1 MPRTIT
7 QTLSEYS
14 SLIFGFFLGDKE
26 GKILKESV
34 FSPDNCP
41 QQILSNVLK
50 AFCTFAEDTQISNK
64 GTIELTKSKI
74 SFIKIQDITY
84 VLNHNLPDKLIAE
97 TLIEQLS
104 EVFVEKSKTKFYSG
118 DPQSVFSGA
127 SAVFNQTIEET
138 FGDVFSFQKRKEQ
151 EKNTVS
157 LEIELVNVSIN
168 YDEIAFLPQIVGEK
182 KDTSED
188 PKKAASKGTKKTEEE
203 SESSKEQKLSAVT
216 FNILNSISGIEHLV
230 FVEHDNET
238 THLFYQNGKLDE
250 GFVNKTLQICEK
262 FLSDIL
268 EMLNDESL
276 EKSLD
281 VTESYQII
289 FVLLNETNFFYA
301 IAKTS
306 VDAVLMSPVFER
318 IAKRIKDVVIDY
330 KTSQG

>member
-1 MPRTIT
+1 MLEDIT
-7 QTLSEYS
+7 KTLSEYS
-14 SLIFGFFLGDKE
+14 NLIFGFFLGDKE

-84 VLNHNLPDKLIAE
+84 VLNHNLPDKIIAE

-104 EVFVEKSKTKFYSG
+104 IIFEEKSKTKFYSG

-127 SAVFNQTIEET
+127 SAVFNQTTEEI
-138 FGDVFSFQKRKEQ
+138 FGEVISFQKRKDQKKEA
-151 EKNTVS
+151 VS
-157 LEIELVNVSIN
+157 LELELIDVSIN
-168 YDEIAFLPQIVGEK
+168 YDEIAFLPQIIGEK
-182 KDTSED
+182 KA
-188 PKKAASKGTKKTEEE
+188 PKKPASEGTKKTKEE
-203 SESSKEQKLSAVT
+203 SDFSKEQKLGAVT

-230 FVEHDNET
+230 FVEHDDET
-238 THLFYQNGKLDE
+238 TNLFYQNGKLDE
-250 GFVNKTLQICEK
+250 SFVNKTLKICEK
-262 FLSDIL
+262 FLPDIL

-276 EKSLD
+276 EKSID

-289 FVLLNETNFFYA
+289 FVLLDENNFFYA
-301 IAKTS
+301 IAKKN

-318 IAKRIKDVVIDY
+318 TAKRIKDVVIDY
-330 KTSQG
+330 KSSKD